1 MSLSQRSTKVLFSRP
16 RAAMPKVS
24 HRVPCPLCRTE
35 FDLFAATWCSHLDGE
50 PSKICPSCQQCLC
63 EHPAYLEPNFWKD
76 APLAFRQQG
85 FQRLFLFYL

>member
-1 MSLSQRSTKVLFSRP
+1 MAMP
-16 RAAMPKVS
+16 RAS
-24 HRVPCPLCRTE
+24 HCVPCPLCQQE
-35 FDLFAATWCSHLDGE
+35 FDLFAATWCAHPQGE
-50 PSKICPSCQQCLC
+50 PSKICPSCRECLC